1 MEFSEQ
7 IIKILDNLSDK
18 FGMTI
23 DWSNKNVI
31 PYLQTLTTKYINY
44 EVDISIFWIIICVIG
59 IIVGA
64 LLIYID
70 WKDDEDDIPVY
81 ATIGLLIII
90 FSAVFII
97 IQSIDIITA
106 KTFPEKIIL
115 NYLLEIK
122 KIYLEDDCYDQR
134 RIYY

>member
-18 FGMTI
+18 FEMTI

-122 KIYLEDDCYDQR
+122 KYI
-134 RIYY
+134 

>member
-18 FGMTI
+18 VGMTI
-23 DWSNKNVI
+23 DWSNTNI
-31 PYLQTLTTKYINY
+31 FPYLQTLTTKCINY
-44 EVDISIFWIIICVIG
+44 EVSTSVFWIVICVIG
-59 IIVGA
+59 IVVGA

-70 WKDDEDDIPVY
+70 WKYDKGDFPVFI
-81 ATIGLLIII
+81 ALGLFFIIL
-90 FSAVFII
+90 SAVFIV

-106 KTFPEKIIL
+106 RTFPEKIIL

-122 KIYLEDDCYDQR
+122 AKI
-134 RIYY
+134 

>member
-1 MEFSEQ
+1 MEFSDQ

-18 FGMTI
+18 FGMAI
-23 DWSNKNVI
+23 DWSDKNVI
-31 PYLQTLTTKYINY
+31 QNLQTLTTKYINY

-59 IIVGA
+59 IIIGA

-70 WKDDEDDIPVY
+70 WKYDEDDFPIY

-122 KIYLEDDCYDQR
+122 NIFR
-134 RIYY
+134 G

>member
-44 EVDISIFWIIICVIG
+44 EVDTSIFWIIICVIG

-70 WKDDEDDIPVY
+70 WKYDEDDSPVY
-81 ATIGLLIII
+81 TIIGLLIII

-122 KIYLEDDCYDQR
+122 KYI
-134 RIYY
+134 

>member
-70 WKDDEDDIPVY
+70 WKDDEDDISVY

-122 KIYLEDDCYDQR
+122 KYI
-134 RIYY
+134 

>member
-1 MEFSEQ
+1 
-7 IIKILDNLSDK
+7 
-18 FGMTI
+18 MTI
-23 DWSNKNVI
+23 DWSNTNVI

-70 WKDDEDDIPVY
+70 WKYDEDDFPVY
-81 ATIGLLIII
+81 ATAGLLIII

-97 IQSIDIITA
+97 IQSIDIITL

-122 KIYLEDDCYDQR
+122 KYI
-134 RIYY
+134 

>member
-122 KIYLEDDCYDQR
+122 KYI
-134 RIYY
+134 

>member
-44 EVDISIFWIIICVIG
+44 EVNISIFWIIICVIG

-122 KIYLEDDCYDQR
+122 KYI
-134 RIYY
+134 

>member
-70 WKDDEDDIPVY
+70 WKDDEDDLPVY

-122 KIYLEDDCYDQR
+122 KYI
-134 RIYY
+134 

>member
-7 IIKILDNLSDK
+7 IIKILDNLSDRL
-18 FGMTI
+18 GMTI

-31 PYLQTLTTKYINY
+31 PYLEALTTKYINY

-70 WKDDEDDIPVY
+70 LKYDEGDFPLY
-81 ATIGLLIII
+81 ATTGLLIII
-90 FSAVFII
+90 FSVVFII
-97 IQSIDIITA
+97 IQSINIITA

-122 KIYLEDDCYDQR
+122 KYI
-134 RIYY
+134 

>member
-18 FGMTI
+18 VGMTI
-23 DWSNKNVI
+23 DWSNANVI

-44 EVDISIFWIIICVIG
+44 EVSTSIFWIVICVIG
-59 IIVGA
+59 IVVGA

-70 WKDDEDDIPVY
+70 WKYDKGDFPVF
-81 ATIGLLIII
+81 IDLGLFFIVL
-90 FSAVFII
+90 SAVFII

-122 KIYLEDDCYDQR
+122 KYI
-134 RIYY
+134 

>member
-44 EVDISIFWIIICVIG
+44 EVDISIFWIIICLIG

-70 WKDDEDDIPVY
+70 WKDDEDDLPVY

-122 KIYLEDDCYDQR
+122 KYI
-134 RIYY
+134 

>member
-44 EVDISIFWIIICVIG
+44 EIATSVFWIIICVIG
-59 IIVGA
+59 VILGI
-64 LLIYID
+64 LLIYMD
-70 WKDDEDDIPVY
+70 RKYDN
-81 ATIGLLIII
+81 GLI
-90 FSAVFII
+90 V
-97 IQSIDIITA
+97 
-106 KTFPEKIIL
+106 PG
-115 NYLLEIK
+115 
-122 KIYLEDDCYDQR
+122 
-134 RIYY
+134 

>member
-18 FGMTI
+18 VGMTI
-23 DWSNKNVI
+23 DWSNTNVI
-31 PYLQTLTTKYINY
+31 PYLQTLTNKYINY
-44 EVDISIFWIIICVIG
+44 EVTTSIFLIIICVIG
-59 IIVGA
+59 IIIGA

-70 WKDDEDDIPVY
+70 WKYDKGFVVP
-81 ATIGLLIII
+81 GLCIII
-90 FSAVFII
+90 LSLLFIF

-106 KTFPEKIIL
+106 KTFPEKTII

-122 KIYLEDDCYDQR
+122 NNI
-134 RIYY
+134 

>member
-1 MEFSEQ
+1 
-7 IIKILDNLSDK
+7 
-18 FGMTI
+18 MTI

-70 WKDDEDDIPVY
+70 LKYDDGDFPLY
-81 ATIGLLIII
+81 ATVGLLIII

-106 KTFPEKIIL
+106 KIFPEKIIF

-122 KIYLEDDCYDQR
+122 KYI
-134 RIYY
+134 